1 MEQIINETP
10 ITMFELKTALEKIKK
25 QEKELN
31 FRSNKTL
38 DFLNKFSSFDKKK
51 ADELKK
57 KIQDLKIPRFKDQY
71 IIKII
76 DLMPDSLANLKL
88 VLQGYSISI
97 TNDNLKKMLDILK
110 DYLPKE

>member
-1 MEQIINETP
+1 MEQLINETP
-10 ITMFELKTALEKIKK
+10 ITMSELKTTLEKIKK

-38 DFLNKFSSFDKKK
+38 DFLNKFPSLDKKK

-57 KIQDLKIPRFKDQY
+57 KFQDLKIPRFKDQY

-76 DLMPDSLANLKL
+76 DLMPNSLADLKL

-110 DYLPKE
+110 NYLPKE